1 MDIRLE
7 KIELMKLLLQTESES
22 VLKKVR
28 EAFKNEEQGYISQEQ
43 YDIVAERRAEYL
55 SGEGKYFSF
64 KKEKKRIQ
72 EKTK

>member
-7 KIELMKLLLQTESES
+7 KLELMKLLLHTESES

-28 EAFKNEEQGYISQEQ
+28 EAFKNEEHRYISQEQ

-55 SGEGKYFSF
+55 SGEGKYFSID
-64 KKEKKRIQ
+64 EVKKRIQ

>member
-1 MDIRLE
+1 
-7 KIELMKLLLQTESES
+7 
-22 VLKKVR
+22 VR

-64 KKEKKRIQ
+64 DEVKKRIQ

>member
-7 KIELMKLLLQTESES
+7 KLELMKLLLQTESES

-43 YDIVAERRAEYL
+43 YDIVAERRSE
-55 SGEGKYFSF
+55 
-64 KKEKKRIQ
+64 
-72 EKTK
+72 

>member
-7 KIELMKLLLQTESES
+7 KLELMKLLLQTESVS

-43 YDIVAERRAEYL
+43 YNIVAERREEYL
-55 SGEGKYFSF
+55 SGEGKYFSYD
-64 KKEKKRIQ
+64 EVKKRIQ

>member
-1 MDIRLE
+1 M
-7 KIELMKLLLQTESES
+7 
-22 VLKKVR
+22 R

-64 KKEKKRIQ
+64 DEVKKRIQ